1 MFTPDTFNES
11 RLSADAPVLLS
22 VSQVTVAFRG
32 IVALDSVSFN
42 VHKGQIAG
50 LIGPNGA
57 GKTTLFNCLS
67 RLYEY
72 KDGQIHFDG
81 QSLDGMTRHKT
92 AEI

>member
-1 MFTPDTFNES
+1 MTIQDTFDES
-11 RLSADAPVLLS
+11 GLSADAPVVLS
-22 VSQVTVAFRG
+22 VSQVTVTFRG
-32 IVALDSVSFN
+32 IVALDGVSFN
-42 VHKGQIAG
+42 VQKGQITG

-72 KDGQIHFDG
+72 SNGQIHFDG
-81 QSLDGMTRHKT
+81 YSLEGMTRHKT